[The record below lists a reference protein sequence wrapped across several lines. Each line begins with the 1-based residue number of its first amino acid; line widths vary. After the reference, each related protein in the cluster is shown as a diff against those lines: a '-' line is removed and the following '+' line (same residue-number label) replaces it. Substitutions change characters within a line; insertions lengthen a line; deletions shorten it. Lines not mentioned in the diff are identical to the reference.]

1 MIDQHVDSRN
11 AVRLLMTSNT
21 IMSPL
26 HMPSRSQLNRRR
38 TYFAFSFIA
47 GESGQYVSGP
57 FDANRRSDTRHA
69 DVIVNSR
76 KRSSGGGGGAAL
88 ATRLVSQ
95 HFTVLNSI

>member
-1 MIDQHVDSRN
+1 
-11 AVRLLMTSNT
+11 
-21 IMSPL
+21 MSPL
-26 HMPSRSQLNRRR
+26 HIPSRSQLNRRR

-57 FDANRRSDTRHA
+57 FDVIYSARRTPRHA

-76 KRSSGGGGGAAL
+76 KRSSGGGRAAL
-88 ATRLVSQ
+88 ATRLASQ